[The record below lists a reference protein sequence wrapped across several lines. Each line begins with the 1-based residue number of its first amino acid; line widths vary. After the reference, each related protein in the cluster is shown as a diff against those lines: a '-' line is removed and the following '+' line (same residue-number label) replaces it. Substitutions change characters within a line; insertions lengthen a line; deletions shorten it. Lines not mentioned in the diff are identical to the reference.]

1 MVYNPVV
8 SVTERRHALLRIARA
23 RISNFA
29 RFLKIVS
36 SFCLA
41 YSQRFIMMQFSLYTC
56 AQKRPKLKSHSF
68 KSCPAL
74 KHRWFNAPSFMSR
87 LTIICC
93 PLPIPDSSSV
103 FCLRVAVQPH
113 LHLSSCLLPADSWI
127 SRICAMSIVPP
138 SSLANSDNPDKLTR
152 V

>member
-1 MVYNPVV
+1 MAYNPVV
-8 SVTERRHALLRIARA
+8 SVTERRHALLRIAGA

-29 RFLKIVS
+29 CFLKIVS

-74 KHRWFNAPSFMSR
+74 NAPSFMSR

-93 PLPIPDSSSV
+93 PLPIPDSFSV

-127 SRICAMSIVPP
+127 SRICAMSIIPP